1 VAGGLPGGV
10 TKPLSP
16 VEKARRRAERAGRP
30 CAEPKRSL
38 GWGERLD
45 IGSAVANELN
55 RATISVVRADVIAM
69 QAMFKVW
76 DPHGNWRML
85 VRL

>member
-1 VAGGLPGGV
+1 ML
-10 TKPLSP
+10 
-16 VEKARRRAERAGRP
+16 
-30 CAEPKRSL
+30 
-38 GWGERLD
+38 WGQGLD

-55 RATISVVRADVIAM
+55 RSTVAMVRAEVIAM
-69 QAMFKVW
+69 QATFRVW